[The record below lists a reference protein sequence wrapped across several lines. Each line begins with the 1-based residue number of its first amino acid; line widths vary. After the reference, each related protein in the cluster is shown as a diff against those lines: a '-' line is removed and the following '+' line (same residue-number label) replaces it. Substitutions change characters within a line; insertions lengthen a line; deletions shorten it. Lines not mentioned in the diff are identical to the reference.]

1 MALEINL
8 LLSLI
13 IIDLFMII
21 YMQIAIKIIMIT
33 DISPPIIINELFI
46 NLKIFFFINL
56 FSFMFNYYYYSIY
69 YK

>member
-21 YMQIAIKIIMIT
+21 YMQIAIKIIVIT
-33 DISPPIIINELFI
+33 DISPPIIINALLI
-46 NLKIFFFINL
+46 NFKIFFFTNL
-56 FSFMFNYYYYSIY
+56 FSFMFNYYYYSVY